1 MRHPSTYVPGK
12 NGQVLDSAK
21 QDPETQAIKDILQFL
36 LISSHG
42 SIPRFR
48 SLAILLDGF
57 VGITDNRFLLSK
69 EIS

>member
-21 QDPETQAIKDILQFL
+21 QDPETQAITDIQFL

-48 SLAILLDGF
+48 SLAILLDRF

-69 EIS
+69 